1 MATKVF
7 GGLFSAAV
15 IAAALAMSGCASDD
29 MKSMNNS
36 MDKKPMMHDS
46 MDKPMMDDSKKEMK
60 DDMEMKKDMDNSM

>member
-1 MATKVF
+1 MATKVL

-29 MKSMNNS
+29 MKSMGNS
-36 MDKKPMMHDS
+36 MDKSMSHDS